1 MKPDKILQL
10 LSLSQRAG
18 KVESGEFKTEEAV
31 RSGKAH
37 LVVIAGDASQRTKKQ
52 FKDMCSYRDVPVL
65 IYSDKESLGHQLGK
79 EYRALLAVTD
89 KGLADKILE
98 TVTGSETEV
107 NK

>member
-1 MKPDKILQL
+1 
-10 LSLSQRAG
+10 
-18 KVESGEFKTEEAV
+18 
-31 RSGKAH
+31 
-37 LVVIAGDASQRTKKQ
+37 
-52 FKDMCSYRDVPVL
+52 MCSYRDVPVL